1 MRCAICYRQAK
12 GFGWQAPHIRIHL
25 QIDVAPALRRR
36 FTFCSMRCQAAFS
49 RIVIKTEGRMIDPS
63 ELELAALQSCL
74 APLGDYVGAI
84 GMDRPLADYSKREVQ
99 GLVETIVSAY
109 QEYMIDAH
117 EQMAKRDLAFLEERL
132 AASRQNS
139 QKNSQQA
146 PQQTQQHGLQ
156 HRSLARGTGVPF

>member
-12 GFGWQAPHIRIHL
+12 GFGWQLPHNRLHL
-25 QIDVAPALRRR
+25 QIDSAPAFRGR

-49 RIVIKTEGRMIDPS
+49 RIVVKTEGRMIDPS

-74 APLGDYVGAI
+74 VPLGEYVGAI

-99 GLVETIVSAY
+99 GLIETIVSTY

-117 EQMAKRDLAFLEERL
+117 EQMAQRDLAFLEQRL
-132 AASRQNS
+132 SDS
-139 QKNSQQA
+139 QRGSQ
-146 PQQTQQHGLQ
+146 TV
-156 HRSLARGTGVPF
+156 RGPGVPF